1 MGSSNNPFSKQRNS
15 EHIKETLVKLT
26 FIVFTYLIIFAA
38 LGIFGKIIYEGAP
51 VLWQKG
57 WSFFTKK
64 PQTLFVNQVE
74 KGEGIEIPAQNFDGL
89 LANNP
94 DADSW
99 LTNVTEFKKT
109 TEFIKFDL
117 LSGSRIGSGYLGEL
131 ESLNADVYVLYTER
145 DSDAAVGFQLQAEKK
160 ISMQQSDYL
169 ALTKLDHKLLPAE
182 TLERTVN
189 LSDFELTIAAGE
201 YPIGKDAH
209 DAIVPTDL
217 VFQMRQTFADDEP
230 DKINQTLIPHE
241 QTITVSADI
250 YYAAF
255 DEEERGTLPVK
266 SEQEV
271 PVTTTFRDF
280 TMAAGNYITKPEALS
295 ILGKYGI
302 QHQHDPLKGSIVLNK
317 DITGLTVPK
326 DFWEI
331 LTQTN
336 PSLKTAN
343 QSTVTA
349 ETAYIRFDISKDTEI
364 LLDTEDRESIATA
377 NEATGKFV
385 TTSEQTHSYSGGG
398 VIGPII
404 GTGLL
409 VIICMLVALF
419 TGIAASIFLNEY
431 ARAGGFVKTIRLAML
446 NLAGVPSIVF
456 GLFGLGL
463 FVILAPCVT
472 STPKTSSA
480 MMVPLVKLGS
490 KPELRACEQQHIYI
504 CEKSNLSSSELTTIA
519 TANGSKLVYDGW
531 IWLSLQGWGTSIL
544 AGGFTLAMM
553 VLPVIITSCEESLSA
568 VPMGF
573 REASLALG
581 ASKWQS
587 IRTAVLPYAFPGIL
601 TASVLGITRVAGET
615 APIMFTA
622 AVAEKSDLPWEGLN
636 STGFDKFLDFLQ
648 SSAQALPYHIYTVA
662 GRIPQSEY
670 TQPMQYGSVLVF
682 MLIVMSFAAISI
694 WLRARVRNKIKW

>member
-1 MGSSNNPFSKQRNS
+1 MGSSNNPVYKQRNS

-94 DADSW
+94 DADNW
-99 LTNVTEFKKT
+99 LTNVTEFEKT

-145 DSDAAVGFQLQAEKK
+145 DTDAAVGFQLQAEKK

-189 LSDFELTIAAGE
+189 LSNFELTIAAGE

-271 PVTTTFRDF
+271 PATTTFRDF

-302 QHQHDPLKGSIVLNK
+302 QHQHDPLKGSIVVNK
-317 DITGLTVPK
+317 NITGLTVPK

-480 MMVPLVKLGS
+480 MMAPLVKLGS
-490 KPELRACEQQHIYI
+490 KPELRVCEQQHIYI

-622 AVAEKSDLPWEGLN
+622 AVAEKSELPWEGLN

-682 MLIVMSFAAISI
+682 MLIVMSFAAVSI